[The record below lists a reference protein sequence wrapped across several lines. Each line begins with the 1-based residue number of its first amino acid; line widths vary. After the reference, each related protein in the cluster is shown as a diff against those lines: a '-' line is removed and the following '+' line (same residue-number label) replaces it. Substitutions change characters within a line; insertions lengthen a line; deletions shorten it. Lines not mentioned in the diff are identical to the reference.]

1 MRVFNEN
8 LFVYKLNLGKLS
20 FFSKNVETLCQ
31 AILRIVISIIYHRIL
46 TRKSNKGLSW
56 HNYNKS
62 PTGLRSIQYSFVSS
76 FIMGKKML
84 KRGKSG
90 QHYFPMVSRFAPLWG
105 KKGQYLLWATT
116 PPRRLLWSLV
126 LGVQKALHQW

>member
-31 AILRIVISIIYHRIL
+31 AILRIVVSIIYHRIL

-76 FIMGKKML
+76 FIVGKKSV
-84 KRGKSG
+84 KAG
-90 QHYFPMVSRFAPLWG
+90 QFGTALFSYGVPICPTTG
-105 KKGQYLLWATT
+105 QKGTV
-116 PPRRLLWSLV
+116 RRTEN
-126 LGVQKALHQW
+126 

>member
-1 MRVFNEN
+1 M
-8 LFVYKLNLGKLS
+8 GQIG
-20 FFSKNVETLCQ
+20 TLCQ
-31 AILRIVISIIYHRIL
+31 AIQRVEVSKIYHRIL

-76 FIMGKKML
+76 FIMGKKAL

-90 QHYFPMVSRFAPLWG
+90 QHYFPMVSRFAPLRG
-105 KKGQYLLWATT
+105 KKGQCLLWAIT
-116 PPRRLLWSLV
+116 PPRR
-126 LGVQKALHQW
+126 